1 MVRWY
6 NRRKL
11 KRKHEALKVKLQHEQ
26 DERVAQL
33 EKEKLEKEI
42 KGKQNELARTTMSV
56 AKKNE
61 LILELKDLMV
71 LNKDAFSNKQRYRSL
86 TKKLDSSINEDED
99 WKQFEVNFKEL
110 HNDFFENL
118 LRQYPRLTPKD
129 LKLCAYLKMN
139 LSTKEIAPL
148 MAITVRGVE
157 IHRYRLRKK
166 LGIDSSQN
174 LSNFLIKFK

>member
-1 MVRWY
+1 
-6 NRRKL
+6 
-11 KRKHEALKVKLQHEQ
+11 
-26 DERVAQL
+26 
-33 EKEKLEKEI
+33 
-42 KGKQNELARTTMSV
+42 
-56 AKKNE
+56 
-61 LILELKDLMV
+61 MV